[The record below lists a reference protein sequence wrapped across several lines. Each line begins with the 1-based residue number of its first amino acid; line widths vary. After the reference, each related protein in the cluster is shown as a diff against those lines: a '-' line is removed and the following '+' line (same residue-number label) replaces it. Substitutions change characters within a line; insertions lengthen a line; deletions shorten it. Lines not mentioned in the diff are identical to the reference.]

1 MTLLRSV
8 DALIEEAG
16 LTPIVRPPAPVT
28 DTGWERIDLFPWLQ
42 GPMPDDSPK
51 LGVRTDGVRVL
62 YPGRIHAINGE
73 PESGKTWLAQF
84 LAAQELAGGHKVLYL
99 DYEDGP
105 AAFAS
110 RMAALGVPARI
121 VVTALHYHRIE
132 APWSEEARAVLAT
145 ATANGFSLAVIDGV
159 TEAMAAC
166 GLDPLGNADVA
177 KWWAMLPKPL
187 TRSGAAVLII
197 DHVAKDREG
206 RGRWA
211 LGAQHKLSAV
221 DGAAFALETRA
232 PFGRGKRGSSTIFI
246 RKDRPG
252 WLRQNA
258 LGDRLAEFTLISANR
273 AVTASLEPCVPY
285 DHHAMLDISR
295 ILAQIG
301 QATSAQLREHL
312 ARRRTGEIDR
322 ARAKLVEMGHVRES
336 MEGRIVYY
344 SLTRPYQ

>member
-1 MTLLRSV
+1 MAPWRYLSDAGGGRTAGSTDRTVLRHCRRLGASRGVPYRQVGDEHMTLLRSV

-121 VVTALHYHRIE
+121 VVTALHYHRI
-132 APWSEEARAVLAT
+132 
-145 ATANGFSLAVIDGV
+145 
-159 TEAMAAC
+159 
-166 GLDPLGNADVA
+166 
-177 KWWAMLPKPL
+177 
-187 TRSGAAVLII
+187 
-197 DHVAKDREG
+197 
-206 RGRWA
+206 
-211 LGAQHKLSAV
+211 
-221 DGAAFALETRA
+221 
-232 PFGRGKRGSSTIFI
+232 
-246 RKDRPG
+246 
-252 WLRQNA
+252 
-258 LGDRLAEFTLISANR
+258 
-273 AVTASLEPCVPY
+273 
-285 DHHAMLDISR
+285 
-295 ILAQIG
+295 
-301 QATSAQLREHL
+301 
-312 ARRRTGEIDR
+312 
-322 ARAKLVEMGHVRES
+322 
-336 MEGRIVYY
+336 
-344 SLTRPYQ
+344 